1 VGQHSLACAQGVNGR
16 SMMRQQ
22 GGGLSKAGSHFD
34 NNTRKRNKIGMVH
47 NSTLWASESF
57 SDLRFSISCLMTP
70 QSLSEVY
77 AIVELS

>member
-1 VGQHSLACAQGVNGR
+1 MGQHSLACARGVNGR
-16 SMMRQQ
+16 SMMRQR
-22 GGGLSKAGSHFD
+22 GGVLSKVGSHFD
-34 NNTRKRNKIGMVH
+34 NNMRNRNKIGMVR
-47 NSTLWASESF
+47 NSTLWASKSF